1 MHSLIENL
9 GSAPSLSTAP
19 KKVVSGKL
27 KKDKDGNWEFEYDTP
42 TADEDSDNSEN
53 ETLRNNP
60 QERPCI
66 SAVSGDGEQDETE
79 PAINLVCISF
89 IQRLVDFH
97 E

>member
-66 SAVSGDGEQDETE
+66 SAVSGDGEQDEIE